1 MGLALKGLTRIRRK
15 ALSQTTEM
23 ILNAFHVMFSLN
35 FLSENIDL
43 TVEIAGK
50 SHFFSMI
57 FQNLNIYREFK
68 MEK

>member
-1 MGLALKGLTRIRRK
+1 
-15 ALSQTTEM
+15 
-23 ILNAFHVMFSLN
+23 MFSLN